1 MQAQSRTATRK
12 IPMSLSDATDKTT
25 DALRNAGAL
34 ASDLLRPTIRLGV
47 TGLSR
52 AGKTVFITSMVHNLL
67 HGGRLPFF
75 DAMAQ
80 GRIERVYLEP
90 QPDDDVP
97 RFAYED
103 HLAAM
108 TGPDRHWP
116 ASTRQ
121 ISQLR
126 LTIEFEPVAFW
137 RRQLGPGRLHVDIVD
152 YPGEWLLDLAL
163 LDMTYTQW
171 SRLALEMAARPE
183 RAQPASAFHAFLGEA
198 DPSGPQDEARAREG
212 ARVFTDYLQAS
223 RDAALGLVATPG
235 RFLLPGTFE
244 GTPALTFCPLPAPDG
259 PTPGRG
265 TLWAMMERRFESYKS
280 AVVRPFFRD
289 HFARLDRQ
297 IVLVDVLSA
306 LGRGPQAVTEVERAL
321 ARILECFNPGA
332 KSWLQLVLG
341 RRIDRVL
348 FAATKADHVHSDSH
362 DRLEAILRQMVQS
375 ASGRAEGAGAQ
386 VDAVAL
392 AAVRATREAE
402 ARQGGQRLPTVV
414 GCPAAG
420 EEVGGEVFDGT
431 REAAIFPG
439 DLPDD
444 PALALAPDFALT
456 DAAGGDFAF
465 VRFRPPQVARGA
477 HGQFAPLPHIR
488 LDRALNFLIGD
499 RIE

>member
-1 MQAQSRTATRK
+1 
-12 IPMSLSDATDKTT
+12 MSLTDFTGKST
-25 DALRNAGAL
+25 DAVRNAGAL
-34 ASDLLRPTIRLGV
+34 AGDLLRPTVRLGV
-47 TGLSR
+47 TGLAR

-67 HGGRLPFF
+67 HGGRMPFF

-116 ASTRQ
+116 ESTRH

-126 LTIEFEPVAFW
+126 LTIEYGPEAFW
-137 RRQLGPGRLHVDIVD
+137 RRQLGPAKLHVDIVD

-163 LDMTYTQW
+163 LDMSYEAW

-183 RAQPASAFHAFLGEA
+183 RTDTAAAFRRFLGEV
-198 DPSGPQDEARAREG
+198 DPAGPQDEARAREG
-212 ARVFTDYLQAS
+212 ARLFTEYLRAS
-223 RDAALGLVATPG
+223 RDAALGLVGTPG
-235 RFLLPGTFE
+235 RFLLPGQFE
-244 GTPALTFCPLPAPDG
+244 GTPAVTFCPLPAPDG
-259 PTPGRG
+259 AKPGRG
-265 TLWAMMERRFESYKS
+265 TLWAMMARRFESYKS
-280 AVVRPFFRD
+280 AVVQPFFRD

-306 LGRGPQAVTEVERAL
+306 LANGPQAIAEMERAL
-321 ARILECFNPGA
+321 GRILDCFNPGA
-332 KSWLQLVLG
+332 KSWLELVLG
-341 RRIDRVL
+341 RRIDRLL
-348 FAATKADHVHSDSH
+348 FAATKADHVHSESH
-362 DRLEAILRQMVQS
+362 DRLEAILRHMVRA
-375 ASGRAEGAGAQ
+375 ASGRAEGAGAE

-402 ARQGGQRLPTVV
+402 VKQAGERLPTVV
-414 GCPAAG
+414 GCPNAG
-420 EEVGGEVFDGT
+420 ERIGGEAFDGA

-439 DLPDD
+439 DLPAE
-444 PALALAPDFALT
+444 PAAALAPDFTLS
-456 DAAGGDFAF
+456 DAAGGNFSL
-465 VRFRPPQVARGA
+465 VRFRPPKLQRGA
-477 HGQFAPLPHIR
+477 FGEPAPLPHIR

-499 RIE
+499 RIA

>member
-1 MQAQSRTATRK
+1 
-12 IPMSLSDATDKTT
+12 MSLSDYTGKSADV
-25 DALRNAGAL
+25 LRNAGAM
-34 ASDLLRPTIRLGV
+34 ATDLLRPTVRLGV
-47 TGLSR
+47 TGLAR

-116 ASTRQ
+116 QSTRH
-121 ISQLR
+121 ISELR
-126 LTIEFEPVAFW
+126 VTIEYEPEAFW
-137 RRQLGPGRLHVDIVD
+137 RRQLGPTRLHIDIVD

-163 LDMTYTQW
+163 LDMSYEAW

-183 RAQPASAFHAFLGEA
+183 RADTASAFRRFMGEA
-198 DPSGPQDEARAREG
+198 DPAGPQEEARAREG
-212 ARVFTDYLQAS
+212 ARLFTDYLQAS

-235 RFLLPGTFE
+235 RFLLPGRFE
-244 GTPALTFCPLPAPDG
+244 GTPALTFCPLPVSEG
-259 PTPGRG
+259 PKPGRG
-265 TLWAMMERRFESYKS
+265 TLWGMMERRFESYKS
-280 AVVRPFFRD
+280 AVVQPFFRD

-306 LGRGPQAVTEVERAL
+306 LANGPQAIAEMERAL
-321 ARILECFNPGA
+321 GRILQCFNPGA
-332 KSWLQLVLG
+332 KSWLELVLG

-348 FAATKADHVHSDSH
+348 FAATKADHVHSEDH
-362 DRLEAILRQMVQS
+362 DRLEAILRYMVRA

-402 ARQGGQRLPTVV
+402 AKRGAERLPAVV
-414 GCPAAG
+414 GCPVAG
-420 EEVGGEVFDGT
+420 ERVGAETFDGT
-431 REAAIFPG
+431 REAVIFPG
-439 DLPDD
+439 DLPAD
-444 PALALAPDFALT
+444 PAAALAPDFTLF
-456 DAAGGDFAF
+456 DAAGGNFAF
-465 VRFRPPQVARGA
+465 VRFRPPVPGHSAIGG
-477 HGQFAPLPHIR
+477 HAPLPHIR

-499 RIE
+499 RIV

>member
-1 MQAQSRTATRK
+1 
-12 IPMSLSDATDKTT
+12 MSLSDFTGKTT
-25 DALRNAGAL
+25 DTLRDAGAL
-34 ASDLLRPTIRLGV
+34 AGDLLRPTVRLGV
-47 TGLSR
+47 TGLAR

-97 RFAYED
+97 RFAYEE
-103 HLAAM
+103 HLSAM

-116 ASTRQ
+116 QSTRE

-126 LTIEFEPVAFW
+126 LTIEYEPVTFL

-163 LDMTYTQW
+163 LDMSYEAW
-171 SRLALEMAARPE
+171 SRLALEMAEGPE
-183 RAQPASAFHAFLGEA
+183 RGAAAAGFRALLPRLDPAA
-198 DPSGPQDEARAREG
+198 PQDERLARE
-212 ARVFTDYLQAS
+212 AAERFTAYLVAS

-235 RFLLPGTFE
+235 RFLLPGAFE
-244 GTPALTFCPLPAPDG
+244 GTPAVTFCPLPPPEGAK
-259 PTPGRG
+259 PGRG
-265 TLWAMMERRFESYKS
+265 SLWAMMERRFESYKS
-280 AVVRPFFRD
+280 AIVRPFFRD

-306 LGRGPQAVTEVERAL
+306 LAGGSQSIAEMERTL

-332 KSWLQLVLG
+332 KSWLELVLG

-348 FAATKADHVHSDSH
+348 FAATKADHVHSESH
-362 DRLEAILRQMVQS
+362 DRLEAILRAMVRQ
-375 ASGRAEGAGAQ
+375 ASGRAERAGAE
-386 VDAVAL
+386 VDTVAL
-392 AAVRATREAE
+392 AAVRATREAQ
-402 ARQGGQRLPTVV
+402 ARDGADRLPTVV

-420 EEVGGEVFDGT
+420 ERVGGETFDGA
-431 REAAIFPG
+431 REVAIFPG
-439 DLPDD
+439 DLPED
-444 PALALAPDFALT
+444 PASALAPDFLLT
-456 DAAGGDFAF
+456 DTAGGAFAF
-465 VRFRPPQVARGA
+465 VRFRPPQVPRNT
-477 HGQFAPLPHIR
+477 HGGLAPLPHIR

>member
-1 MQAQSRTATRK
+1 
-12 IPMSLSDATDKTT
+12 MSLTDVSGRTT
-25 DALRNAGAL
+25 DTLRNAGSL
-34 ASDLLRPTIRLGV
+34 AGDLLRPTLRLGV

-52 AGKTVFITSMVHNLL
+52 AGKTVFITSLVHNLL

-103 HLAAM
+103 HLTAM
-108 TGPDRHWP
+108 TGPDPHWP
-116 ASTRQ
+116 ESTRH

-126 LTIEFEPVAFW
+126 VTIEFEPLNFL
-137 RRQLGPGRLHVDIVD
+137 RRQLGTGRLHVDIVD

-163 LDMTYTQW
+163 LETSYADW
-171 SRLALEMAARPE
+171 SRLALEMAERPE
-183 RAQPASAFHAFLGEA
+183 RAQAGEAFRAFLPRL
-198 DPSGPQDEARAREG
+198 DPAAPQDERLAREG
-212 ARVFTDYLQAS
+212 AQVFTAYLHAC
-223 RDAALGLVATPG
+223 RDGPHGLVATPG
-235 RFLLPGTFE
+235 RFLLPGAFE
-244 GTPALTFCPLPAPDG
+244 GTPAVTFCPLPVSDG
-259 PTPGRG
+259 PKPGRG
-265 TLWAMMERRFESYKS
+265 TMWAMMERRFESYKS

-306 LGRGPQAVTEVERAL
+306 LGGGPEAIAEMERAL
-321 ARILECFNPGA
+321 ARILDCFNPGA
-332 KSWLQLVLG
+332 KSWLELVLG

-348 FAATKADHVHSDSH
+348 FAATKADHVHSESH
-362 DRLEAILRQMVQS
+362 DRLEAVLRHMVRA
-375 ASGRAEGAGAQ
+375 ASGRAETAGAQ

-392 AAVRATREAE
+392 AAVRATREAQ
-402 ARQGGQRLPTVV
+402 AAHNGDQLPTVV
-414 GCPAAG
+414 GRPEAG
-420 EEVGGEVFDGT
+420 EVVGGERFDGA

-439 DLPDD
+439 DLPED
-444 PALALAPDFALT
+444 PAAVLAPDFALGN
-456 DAAGGDFAF
+456 AAGGDFRF
-465 VRFRPPQVARGA
+465 VRFRPPEVPRKPFG
-477 HGQFAPLPHIR
+477 GQAPLPHIR

>member
-1 MQAQSRTATRK
+1 
-12 IPMSLSDATDKTT
+12 MSLTDFTGKST

-34 ASDLLRPTIRLGV
+34 ASDIVRPTLRLGV
-47 TGLSR
+47 TGLAR
-52 AGKTVFITSMVHNLL
+52 AGKTVFITSIVHNLL

-75 DAMAQ
+75 DPVAQ

-116 ASTRQ
+116 ESTRH

-126 LTIEFEPVAFW
+126 LTIEYEPEAFW
-137 RRQLGPGRLHVDIVD
+137 RRPLGPARLHVDIVD

-163 LDMTYTQW
+163 LDMSFEGW
-171 SRLALEMAARPE
+171 SRLALEMTDRQE
-183 RAQPASAFHAFLGEA
+183 RAQAAAPFQRFLGEV
-198 DPSGPQDEARAREG
+198 DPAGAQDEALAREG
-212 ARVFTDYLQAS
+212 ARLFTDYLRAS

-235 RFLLPGTFE
+235 RFLLPGQFE
-244 GTPALTFCPLPAPDG
+244 GTPAVTFCPLPPPEGAK
-259 PTPGRG
+259 PGRG
-265 TLWAMMERRFESYKS
+265 TMWAMMERRFESYKS

-297 IVLVDVLSA
+297 IVLVDALSA
-306 LGRGPQAVTEVERAL
+306 LANGPPAVAEMERAL

-332 KSWLQLVLG
+332 KSWLELVLG

-362 DRLEAILRQMVQS
+362 DRLEAVLRYMVRA
-375 ASGRAEGAGAQ
+375 ASGRAERAGAE
-386 VDAVAL
+386 VEAVAL

-402 ARQGGQRLPTVV
+402 VKQGGERLPTVV
-414 GCPAAG
+414 GCPIAG
-420 EEVGGEVFDGT
+420 ERVGGETFDGT

-439 DLPDD
+439 DLPAD
-444 PALALAPDFALT
+444 PAVALAPDFTLSN
-456 DAAGGDFAF
+456 AAGDELAV
-465 VRFRPPQVARGA
+465 VRFRPPKIQRNALGELP
-477 HGQFAPLPHIR
+477 PLPHIR
-488 LDRALNFLIGD
+488 LDRALNFLVGD
-499 RIE
+499 RIA

>member
-1 MQAQSRTATRK
+1 
-12 IPMSLSDATDKTT
+12 MSLTDVTGKTT

-34 ASDLLRPTIRLGV
+34 ANDLVRPTVRLGV
-47 TGLSR
+47 TGLAR
-52 AGKTVFITSMVHNLL
+52 AGKTVFITSLVHNLL

-75 DAMAQ
+75 DPMAQ

-108 TGPDRHWP
+108 TGRDRYWP
-116 ASTRQ
+116 ESTRH

-126 LTIEFEPVAFW
+126 LTIEYEPVAFL
-137 RRQLGPGRLHVDIVD
+137 RRQLGPARMHVDIVD

-163 LDMTYTQW
+163 LDMSYEAW
-171 SRLALEMAARPE
+171 SRLVLEMAGRPE
-183 RAQPASAFHAFLGEA
+183 RAEAVAPFRRFLGEV
-198 DPSGPQDEARAREG
+198 DPAGPQDEAQAREG
-212 ARVFTDYLQAS
+212 ARLFTDYLRAS

-235 RFLLPGTFE
+235 RFLLPGQFE
-244 GTPALTFCPLPAPDG
+244 GTPAVTFFPLPAPEG
-259 PTPGRG
+259 APPGRG
-265 TLWAMMERRFESYKS
+265 TMWAMMQRRFESYKS
-280 AVVRPFFRD
+280 AVVQPFFRD

-306 LGRGPQAVTEVERAL
+306 LANGPRAIAEMERAL
-321 ARILECFNPGA
+321 ARILDCFNPGA
-332 KSWLQLVLG
+332 KSWLELVLG

-348 FAATKADHVHSDSH
+348 FAATKADHVHSESH
-362 DRLEAILRQMVQS
+362 DRLEAVLRHMVRA
-375 ASGRAEGAGAQ
+375 ASGRAEGAGAD
-386 VDAVAL
+386 VNAVAL

-402 ARQGGQRLPTVV
+402 IKQGGERLPTVV
-414 GCPAAG
+414 GCPEAG
-420 EEVGGEVFDGT
+420 EQVGGEAFDGA

-439 DLPDD
+439 DLPAE
-444 PALALAPDFALT
+444 PAAALAPDFALT

-465 VRFRPPQVARGA
+465 VRFRPPKLQRGA
-477 HGQFAPLPHIR
+477 LGERPPLPHIR

-499 RIE
+499 RIA

>member
-1 MQAQSRTATRK
+1 
-12 IPMSLSDATDKTT
+12 MSLTDVSGRTT
-25 DALRNAGAL
+25 DTLRNAGSL
-34 ASDLLRPTIRLGV
+34 AGDLLRPTLRLGV

-52 AGKTVFITSMVHNLL
+52 AGKTVFITSLVHNLL

-116 ASTRQ
+116 ESTRH

-126 LTIEFEPVAFW
+126 LTIEYEPVAFL
-137 RRQLGPGRLHVDIVD
+137 RRQLGAGRLHVDIVD

-163 LDMTYTQW
+163 LEMSYADW
-171 SRLALEMAARPE
+171 SRLALEMAERPE
-183 RAQPASAFHAFLGEA
+183 RAQAAETFRAFLPRL
-198 DPSGPQDEARAREG
+198 DPAAPQDERLAREG
-212 ARVFTDYLQAS
+212 AQVFTAYLRAS
-223 RDAALGLVATPG
+223 RDGALGLVATPG
-235 RFLLPGTFE
+235 RLLLPGAFE
-244 GTPALTFCPLPAPDG
+244 GTPAVTFCPLPVPDG
-259 PTPGRG
+259 PKPGRG
-265 TLWAMMERRFESYKS
+265 TMWAMMERRFESYKS
-280 AVVRPFFRD
+280 AIVRPFFRD

-306 LGRGPQAVTEVERAL
+306 LGGGPQAIAEMERAL

-332 KSWLQLVLG
+332 KSWLELVLG

-348 FAATKADHVHSDSH
+348 FAATKADHVHSESH
-362 DRLEAILRQMVQS
+362 DRLEAVLRHMVRA
-375 ASGRAEGAGAQ
+375 ASGRAETAGAQ

-392 AAVRATREAE
+392 AAVRATREAQ
-402 ARQGGQRLPTVV
+402 ATHNGDQLPTVV
-414 GCPAAG
+414 GRPVAG
-420 EEVGGEVFDGT
+420 EEVGGERFDGA
-431 REAAIFPG
+431 RDVAIFPG
-439 DLPDD
+439 DLPED
-444 PALALAPDFALT
+444 PAAVLGPDFALSN
-456 DAAGGDFAF
+456 AAGGDFQS
-465 VRFRPPQVARGA
+465 VRFRPPEVPGKPFG
-477 HGQFAPLPHIR
+477 GQAPLPHIR

>member
-1 MQAQSRTATRK
+1 
-12 IPMSLSDATDKTT
+12 MSLTDISGSATE
-25 DALRNAGAL
+25 ALRNAGEL
-34 ASDLLRPTIRLGV
+34 AGDLLRPTLRLGV
-47 TGLSR
+47 TGLAR

-108 TGPDRHWP
+108 TGHDPHWP
-116 ASTRQ
+116 EGTRQ

-126 LTIEFEPVAFW
+126 LTIDYEPMAFW
-137 RRQLGPGRLHVDIVD
+137 RRQLGVGRLHVDIVD

-163 LDMTYTQW
+163 LDMSYDAW
-171 SRLALEMAARPE
+171 SRLTLEMAARPE
-183 RAQPASAFHAFLGEA
+183 RSQVASAFRAFVGEA
-198 DPSGPQDEARAREG
+198 DSAGPQNEALAREG
-212 ARVFTDYLQAS
+212 ARVFTEYLHGS

-235 RFLLPGTFE
+235 RFLLPGAFA
-244 GTPALTFCPLPAPDG
+244 GTPALTFCPLRAPEGPKPA
-259 PTPGRG
+259 RG

-306 LGRGPQAVTEVERAL
+306 LSRGPQAITEMERAL

-332 KSWLQLVLG
+332 KSWLQLVLK

-348 FAATKADHVHSDSH
+348 FAATKADHIHSDSH
-362 DRLEAILRQMVQS
+362 DRLEAILRHMVRS
-375 ASGRAEGAGAQ
+375 ASGRAEGAGAE
-386 VDAVAL
+386 VDTVAL

-402 ARQGGQRLPTVV
+402 VLRGGERLPTVV

-420 EEVGGEVFDGT
+420 ERVGGEVFDGT

-439 DLPDD
+439 DVPDN
-444 PALALAPDFALT
+444 PMAVFAPGFSLS

-465 VRFRPPQVARGA
+465 VRFRPPEVARGA
-477 HGQFAPLPHIR
+477 HGQLAPLPHIR

>member
-1 MQAQSRTATRK
+1 
-12 IPMSLSDATDKTT
+12 MSLTDFSGTASE
-25 DALRNAGAL
+25 ALRNAGEL
-34 ASDLLRPTIRLGV
+34 AGDLLRPTLRLGV

-80 GRIERVYLEP
+80 GRIERVVLEP
-90 QPDDDVP
+90 QPDDSVP

-108 TGPDRHWP
+108 TGPERHWP
-116 ASTRQ
+116 ESTRQ

-126 LTIEFEPVAFW
+126 LTIDYEPAAFW
-137 RRQLGPGRLHVDIVD
+137 RRRLGAGRLHVDIVD

-163 LDMTYTQW
+163 LDMSYEAW
-171 SRLALEMAARPE
+171 SRLALEMARKPE
-183 RAQPASAFHAFLGEA
+183 RERASAKFLA
-198 DPSGPQDEARAREG
+198 MLAQLDPAAPQDESLAREA
-212 ARVFTDYLQAS
+212 ARLFADDLRAC
-223 RDAALGLVATPG
+223 RNAALGLVATPG
-235 RFLLPGTFE
+235 RFLLPGAFE
-244 GTPALTFCPLPAPDG
+244 GSPALTFCPLPPPED
-259 PTPGRG
+259 PKPGRG
-265 TLWAMMERRFESYKS
+265 TLWGMMERRFESYKS

-306 LGRGPQAVTEVERAL
+306 LGRGPQAIAEMERAL

-332 KSWLQLVLG
+332 KSWLQLVMG

-362 DRLEAILRQMVQS
+362 DRLEAILRQIVQS
-375 ASGRAEGAGAQ
+375 AAGRAEGAGAE

-402 ARQGGQRLPTVV
+402 VRRAGERLPTVV
-414 GCPAAG
+414 GRPIAG
-420 EEVGGEVFDGT
+420 ERVGGEVFDGT
-431 REAAIFPG
+431 REAAVFPG
-439 DLPDD
+439 DLPED
-444 PALALAPDFALT
+444 PAAVFVPGFGLS

-465 VRFRPPQVARGA
+465 VRFRPPEVARGA
-477 HGQFAPLPHIR
+477 HGRPAPLPHIR

>member
-1 MQAQSRTATRK
+1 
-12 IPMSLSDATDKTT
+12 MSLTDFTGKTT
-25 DALRNAGAL
+25 DTLRNAGAL
-34 ASDLLRPTIRLGV
+34 AGDLLRPTIRLGV

-80 GRIERVYLEP
+80 GRIERVFLEP

-116 ASTRQ
+116 ESTRH

-126 LTIEFEPVAFW
+126 LTIEYEPVAFW
-137 RRQLGPGRLHVDIVD
+137 RRQMGPARLHVDIVD

-163 LDMTYTQW
+163 LDMSYAEW
-171 SRLALEMAARPE
+171 SRMALEMAERPDRE
-183 RAQPASAFHAFLGEA
+183 EAAAAFRAFLPRL
-198 DPSGPQDEARAREG
+198 DPAAPQDERLAQEG
-212 ARVFTDYLQAS
+212 ARLFTDYLRAS
-223 RDAALGLVATPG
+223 RYAALGLVATPG
-235 RFLLPGTFE
+235 RFLLPGAFA
-244 GTPALTFCPLPAPDG
+244 GTPAVTFCPLPTGEDPK
-259 PTPGRG
+259 PGRG
-265 TLWAMMERRFESYKS
+265 SLWAMMERRFESYKS

-306 LGRGPQAVTEVERAL
+306 LASGPQAISEMERAL

-332 KSWLQLVLG
+332 KSWLELVLG

-348 FAATKADHVHSDSH
+348 FAATKADHVHSESH
-362 DRLEAILRQMVQS
+362 DRLEAILRHMVRA
-375 ASGRAEGAGAQ
+375 ASGRAERKGSE

-402 ARQGGQRLPTVV
+402 ARSNGERLPTVI
-414 GCPAAG
+414 GFPAAG
-420 EEVGGEVFDGT
+420 ERVSGETFDGK

-439 DLPDD
+439 DLPGE
-444 PALALAPDFALT
+444 PAAALAPDFTLSDT
-456 DAAGGDFAF
+456 SGGDFAF
-465 VRFRPPQVARGA
+465 VRFRPPQVQRSRLGP
-477 HGQFAPLPHIR
+477 HAPLPHIR
-488 LDRALNFLIGD
+488 LDRALDFLIGD

>member
-1 MQAQSRTATRK
+1 
-12 IPMSLSDATDKTT
+12 MSLSDYTGKSTDV
-25 DALRNAGAL
+25 LRNAGAM
-34 ASDLLRPTIRLGV
+34 ATDLLRPTVRLGV
-47 TGLSR
+47 TGLAR

-116 ASTRQ
+116 QSTRH
-121 ISQLR
+121 ISELR
-126 LTIEFEPVAFW
+126 VTIEYEPEAYW
-137 RRQLGPGRLHVDIVD
+137 RRQLGPARLHVDIVD

-163 LDMTYTQW
+163 LDMSYEAW

-183 RAQPASAFHAFLGEA
+183 RAETAAPFRRFLGEA
-198 DPSGPQDEARAREG
+198 DPAGPQDEARAREG

-235 RFLLPGTFE
+235 RFLLPGRFE
-244 GTPALTFCPLPAPDG
+244 GTPALTFCPLHLPDG
-259 PTPGRG
+259 SRPGRG
-265 TLWAMMERRFESYKS
+265 TLWGMMERRFESYKS
-280 AVVRPFFRD
+280 AVVQPFFRD

-306 LGRGPQAVTEVERAL
+306 LANGPQAIAEMERAL

-332 KSWLQLVLG
+332 KSWLELVLG

-362 DRLEAILRQMVQS
+362 DRLEAVLRHMVGA
-375 ASGRAEGAGAQ
+375 ASERAEGAGAQ

-402 ARQGGQRLPTVV
+402 IRQGGERLSTVV
-414 GCPAAG
+414 GCPVAG
-420 EEVGGEVFDGT
+420 ERVGAETFDGA

-439 DLPDD
+439 DLPVD
-444 PALALAPDFALT
+444 PAAALAPDFTLS

-465 VRFRPPQVARGA
+465 VRFRPPNVQRTALGDL
-477 HGQFAPLPHIR
+477 APLPHIR

-499 RIE
+499 RIA